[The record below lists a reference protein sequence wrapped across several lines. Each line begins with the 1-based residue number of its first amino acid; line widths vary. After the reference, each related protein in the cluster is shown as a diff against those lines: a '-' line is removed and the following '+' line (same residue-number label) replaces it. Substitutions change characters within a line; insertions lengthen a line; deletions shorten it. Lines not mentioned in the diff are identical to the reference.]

1 MLLEAAGPWET
12 IAREKGIPL
21 AYTSCLYLRYT
32 EKGIPKGI
40 PLAYTSL
47 RQLYKVALPYFCKV
61 ASKVALHLKLAKL
74 LVRNGC

>member
-12 IAREKGIPL
+12 IARE
-21 AYTSCLYLRYT
+21 
-32 EKGIPKGI
+32 KGI